1 MKKCITALL
10 ICMAV
15 SVMAIPSYI
24 PLWDGMGSNQQTTNW
39 LHRINLMASDL
50 ATAPSDIIP
59 DAGLTPAK
67 INNTGAGAFAL
78 QTITITG
85 VDGCTGGGALSG
97 NRTIGIAAGGVILAR
112 MADNSVNSAKIV
124 DASITAADLAPNSVN
139 SAELVADSV
148 TTAKIAA
155 GAVTY
160 AEIGAD
166 AVNGTRIADDSIDSE
181 HYVDGSIDSVHLA
194 NGIITS
200 NKIATGAVTSVHI
213 ENGSILGADIKDAT
227 ITASDLA
234 SSSVAND
241 EIASGAVT
249 SNKLAAALWTAINSA
264 VTSSGGNYNY
274 TLSTS
279 YSSTYD
285 TSPNAFLIQV
295 QQNGVNA
302 SDWFCI
308 KVWISDSTDVPMI
321 SSTPMDA
328 ILTSSSKGIIISK
341 TVGKDQ
347 YEMCSNNS
355 GALWLMIDAAAARTF
370 YVCCEIGGH
379 LYVNGPIV
387 VTP

>member
-1 MKKCITALL
+1 MKKIIIMLL
-10 ICMAV
+10 AGVAM
-15 SVMAIPSYI
+15 SVMAVPSYI
-24 PLWDGMGSNQQTTNW
+24 PIWDGVGSNQRTTNW
-39 LHRINLMASDL
+39 LLRINSMASDI
-50 ATAPSDIIP
+50 ANNPSNILP
-59 DAGLTPAK
+59 SAGLKPSA
-67 INNTGAGAFAL
+67 IDNTGTGAFAL
-78 QTITITG
+78 KTNTLTG
-85 VDGCTGGGALSG
+85 AGCLTGGGDFSQ
-97 NRTIGIAAGGVILAR
+97 NRTMDILDTSVTLAKMAA
-112 MADNSVNSAKIV
+112 NSINSSKIV
-124 DASITAADLAPNSVN
+124 DSSITAADLASNSVN
-139 SAELVADSV
+139 SAELVDDSV

-166 AVNGTRIADDSIDSE
+166 AVNGTRIVDDSIDSE

-264 VTSSGGNYNY
+264 VTSSGGDYNY

-302 SDWFCI
+302 SDWFYI